1 MGRKSALTDEQWEAI
16 RQRLLKGEPSRSIA
30 EDFPISAGAIR
41 QRFGKIAGIAAQSDQ
56 VKETA
61 QKLADAQLA
70 LQALPP
76 VNRPAALDLAA
87 SLQAIS
93 TSLARTAELSSRT
106 AHRMASLANSQ
117 AAKVD
122 DADPMSERSET
133 ADSINAL
140 KSVSTLTKM
149 AIDASSIGL
158 NLLNANKE
166 RMREGT
172 PETPDP
178 AALPANAVEA
188 AAVYQRVMQGG

>member
-1 MGRKSALTDEQWEAI
+1 MGRPAKLTPDDLAQIQRRLLEGESAEKVAKDFGVSGAAI
-16 RQRLLKGEPSRSIA
+16 RK
-30 EDFPISAGAIR
+30 
-41 QRFGKIAGIAAQSDQ
+41 RFGTNQSVGLQSYKVGSAARMLAAAHDAIAD
-56 VKETA
+56 
-61 QKLADAQLA
+61 
-70 LQALPP
+70 LPEAHRN
-76 VNRPAALDLAA
+76 VAFDLAA
-87 SLQAIS
+87 SLRATS

-122 DADPMSERSET
+122 DADPMSERSKT
-133 ADSINAL
+133 ADSLNAL

-158 NLLNANKE
+158 NLLNANRE
-166 RMREGT
+166 RMREGA

-188 AAVYQRVMQGG
+188 AAVYQRVMQGS

>member
-1 MGRKSALTDEQWEAI
+1 MGRKSALTDEQWEVI

-87 SLQAIS
+87 SLQSIS
-93 TSLARTAELSSRT
+93 ASLARTAELSSRT

-117 AAKVD
+117 ATKVD
-122 DADPMSERSET
+122 DADPLAEGSKSL
-133 ADSINAL
+133 NAL
-140 KSVSTLTKM
+140 MSVSTLTKM

-166 RMREGT
+166 RMREGA

>member
-1 MGRKSALTDEQWEAI
+1 MGRKSNLTDEQWEAI

-122 DADPMSERSET
+122 DADPL
-133 ADSINAL
+133 ADGSASLNAL

-166 RMREGT
+166 RMREGA
-172 PETPDP
+172 PETSDP

-188 AAVYQRVMQGG
+188 AAVYQRIMQGG